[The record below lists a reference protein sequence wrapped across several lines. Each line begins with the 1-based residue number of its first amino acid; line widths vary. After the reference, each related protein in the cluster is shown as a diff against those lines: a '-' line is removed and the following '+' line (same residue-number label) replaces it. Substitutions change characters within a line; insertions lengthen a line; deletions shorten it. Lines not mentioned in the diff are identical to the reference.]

1 MTARGPLPRRHYR
14 HGLLSI
20 APRTPAPTTPF
31 VAKTCASLGSSPICL
46 PERRAGAFRPPVLS
60 HQPPQRLPRL
70 AESKV
75 KEANRIASTAKSPIT
90 LCHLG
95 AQQRRWCIPIARISA
110 WTPAARNA
118 ASQCSRYQCCLGH
131 YLAPGPMQRRAAQ
144 AYIAIAPPSTW
155 ISVERI
161 KASPVPV
168 GQI

>member
-14 HGLLSI
+14 HGLLST

-46 PERRAGAFRPPVLS
+46 PERRVGAFRPPVLS

-118 ASQCSRYQCCLGH
+118 AAINAVHSRTL
-131 YLAPGPMQRRAAQ
+131 
-144 AYIAIAPPSTW
+144 PSARTHATTRGAGLY
-155 ISVERI
+155 SDSSAVHVDFR
-161 KASPVPV
+161 
-168 GQI
+168 GTD